1 MTTRSFGGLTC
12 EEVLDLAPGFV
23 LGALE
28 DAEMVTVRAHLAA
41 CPEAHAEVEELGG
54 VIPYLAESL
63 EPMEPPTDLR
73 ARILTAAK
81 AERPVRTLAPTPA
94 PIPTRGAAELV
105 PRPAA
110 SRPRWR
116 VRLDWAFAAAAVLA
130 VVILGAWNLTLQGQ
144 LSNLTA
150 YRQGVIDVLDAAAAP
165 GSLLAILTADSGA
178 GPRGLAA
185 LRADGTVVLAMRDLS
200 PTTAGQVY
208 ETWIIAGDGAPVP
221 VGGFTVGPDG
231 TATFVTRQGPVA
243 AGAIVA
249 VTLEPGP
256 GATTPTLPIVSKGV
270 ASPPPA

>member
-1 MTTRSFGGLTC
+1 MTARSFGGLTC
-12 EEVLDLAPGFV
+12 DEVLDLAPGFV

-28 DAEMVTVRAHLAA
+28 RAEMAAVGAHLAA

-54 VIPYLAESL
+54 VVPYLAESL
-63 EPMEPPTDLR
+63 EPVEPPADLR
-73 ARILTAAK
+73 ARIMAAAE
-81 AERPVRTLAPTPA
+81 AERPVRAQPPA
-94 PIPTRGAAELV
+94 PAAVPTRIVAE
-105 PRPAA
+105 PAA
-110 SRPRWR
+110 RPVAVRPRWR
-116 VRLDWAFAAAAVLA
+116 FRLDWAFAAAAVLA
-130 VVILGAWNLTLQGQ
+130 VAILGAWNLSLQGQ

-165 GSLLAILTADSGA
+165 SSQLAILTADSGA

-221 VGGFTVGPDG
+221 VGGFTVGADG

-243 AGAIVA
+243 TGAIVA
-249 VTLEPGP
+249 LTLEPGP